1 MSTNFTQST
10 PPNATNAIL
19 IENRTG
25 FQLTADTSATS
36 QQTATLE
43 GGMYDVISDAA
54 AFIKVAPTA
63 TTIVTSGA
71 GINYPIVANTP
82 VTVAVSN
89 GNKIGAKTTTG
100 TATVSIHRVG

>member
-19 IENRTG
+19 IENRSG
-25 FQLTADTSATS
+25 FQLTADTAGTS

-43 GGMYDVISDAA
+43 GGMYDVIADAA
-54 AFIKVAPTA
+54 VFIKVASIATA
-63 TTIVTSGA
+63 IVTSGA
-71 GINYPIVANTP
+71 GINYPVIANTP

-89 GNKIGAKTTTG
+89 GSKIGAKTTTG